1 MMPDDDQMNLSEVL
15 DHIMRTTGKTRR
27 QAKAALLEKIE
38 SGELPA
44 TGINV
49 ATGKRE
55 IVPPGKYDVGYIE
68 ERKK

>member
-1 MMPDDDQMNLSEVL
+1 MRSSDDLMTLEEVL

-44 TGINV
+44 TGINI

-55 IVPPGKYDVGYIE
+55 TVPPGKYEVAE